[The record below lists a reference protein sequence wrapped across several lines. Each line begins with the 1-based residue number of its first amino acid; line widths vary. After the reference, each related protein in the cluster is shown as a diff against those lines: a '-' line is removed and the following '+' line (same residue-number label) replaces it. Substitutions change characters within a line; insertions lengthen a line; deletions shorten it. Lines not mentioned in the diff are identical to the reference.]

1 MEMTQ
6 IGKFAD
12 KLYHQLSGGEQ
23 QRVQLS
29 RVLVQIWENQPYP
42 RYLLLDEPTSSL
54 DIAQQHAVLRIIKKL
69 TTRNIGVV
77 IILHELNL
85 AAQYADKI
93 ALLKNGI
100 LKKWGTVPEIMDEQL
115 LEMVFDHP
123 VLLIP
128 YPACTAGC
136 FVASAGNISS
146 ANQSINQV

>member
-1 MEMTQ
+1 
-6 IGKFAD
+6 
-12 KLYHQLSGGEQ
+12 
-23 QRVQLS
+23 
-29 RVLVQIWENQPYP
+29 
-42 RYLLLDEPTSSL
+42 
-54 DIAQQHAVLRIIKKL
+54 
-69 TTRNIGVV
+69 
-77 IILHELNL
+77 LHELNL

-128 YPACTAGC
+128 YPACAAGC